1 MNEQLAKRI
10 GDELIRIGNEFKAGN
25 SNISE
30 EEAIDIFSIVAHQ
43 RLSREEVCDELNI
56 NNSKFYD
63 LITIGKLPPGR
74 KYKKSKEKYWYK
86 DEISK
91 LKGKV

>member
-1 MNEQLAKRI
+1 MNEQLANKL
-10 GDELIRIGNEFKAGN
+10 GDALIELGKTFKAGN

-63 LITIGKLPPGR
+63 LITLGKLPKGR

-86 DEISK
+86 DEIDKVKSK
-91 LKGKV
+91 V

>member
-10 GDELIRIGNEFKAGN
+10 GDELIRIGNDFKAGN

-30 EEAIDIFSIVAHQ
+30 EEGMNILDMVIHQ

-63 LITIGKLPPGR
+63 LITLGKIPPGR

-86 DEISK
+86 DEIIK
-91 LKGKV
+91 LKGKL